1 MAWLIA
7 AASTQRGWLRFK
19 NSIRLLSKFTAP
31 SGAKRR
37 SSVHLSRPCTT
48 QPGTRTRGVNPESG
62 VSPGWGHNI
71 YIFFF
76 FCWYGILMC
85 WERGKKSNVK
95 LFFLPLIWK
104 EPQETRALSI
114 LTDTGV
120 FRYQCIQS
128 SGRQLQGSGPGYS
141 YVKKVLKRQLC
152 KGRRSAKKKKK
163 INGCQHA
170 CASLIT
176 VPMKRW
182 GVALGEWGP
191 GSVDLFPRL
200 SVMISPSDRE

>member
-31 SGAKRR
+31 SRAKRR
-37 SSVHLSRPCTT
+37 SSAHLSRPCTT

-62 VSPGWGHNI
+62 VSPGWEHNI
-71 YIFFF
+71 YIFF

-114 LTDTGV
+114 LTDTGL

-128 SGRQLQGSGPGYS
+128 SGRQQQGSGPEYS
-141 YVKKVLKRQLC
+141 YVTNVLKRQLC
-152 KGRRSAKKKKK
+152 IGRRTAKKKLKMVANMHVLRSSPYQWK
-163 INGCQHA
+163 GE
-170 CASLIT
+170 
-176 VPMKRW
+176 VWPW
-182 GVALGEWGP
+182 GNEGRAL
-191 GSVDLFPRL
+191 
-200 SVMISPSDRE
+200 